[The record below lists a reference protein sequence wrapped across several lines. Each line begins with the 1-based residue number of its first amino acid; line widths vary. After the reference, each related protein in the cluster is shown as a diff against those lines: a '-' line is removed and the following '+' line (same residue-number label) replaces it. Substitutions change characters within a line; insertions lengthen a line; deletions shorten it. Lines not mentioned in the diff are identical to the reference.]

1 MPSEFKRGSNR
12 GETSEIRRGER
23 PGMNAHEAQAL
34 TPGEQRVALLAA
46 RGKRNDEI
54 AAALELSPKTVE
66 WTLTRVYRK
75 VGVRSRTELA
85 LRLATGETPWAAEA
99 AE

>member
-1 MPSEFKRGSNR
+1 
-12 GETSEIRRGER
+12 
-23 PGMNAHEAQAL
+23 MNAHDAHAL
-34 TPGEQRVALLAA
+34 TRAEQRVALLAA

-54 AAALELSPKTVE
+54 AETLGLSPKTVE

-85 LRLATGETPWAAEA
+85 LRLATGETPWAAES